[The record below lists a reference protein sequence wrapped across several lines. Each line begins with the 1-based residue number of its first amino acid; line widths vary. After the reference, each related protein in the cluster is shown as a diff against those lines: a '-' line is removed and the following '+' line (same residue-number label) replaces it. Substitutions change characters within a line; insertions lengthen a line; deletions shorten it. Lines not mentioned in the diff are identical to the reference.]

1 MKKLIKINE
10 EFIAKKLKERRK
22 ELNLSQL
29 EVSSLCGLANTQI
42 SYIEKKQAHPTLS
55 KIDKLA
61 EVYNTPIDYFVNPN
75 FTYDKDKYESYYHKN
90 KEILEIDSKRLGNI
104 FISYRKKIKKSQKEM
119 ANIFNIT
126 QSVYSTLEN
135 GKALDLKVLYYYSQ
149 IMNIPMQNFLNE
161 AYIEKDILKNIEKL
175 KIRIEQNNI
184 IKLNDIYNLSTNYNK
199 ISNNYLNLLY
209 TSLNDTLEKKGY
221 KSAIDKQDVIFNFIE
236 KLEDNNLN

>member
-1 MKKLIKINE
+1 
-10 EFIAKKLKERRK
+10 
-22 ELNLSQL
+22 
-29 EVSSLCGLANTQI
+29 
-42 SYIEKKQAHPTLS
+42 
-55 KIDKLA
+55 
-61 EVYNTPIDYFVNPN
+61 
-75 FTYDKDKYESYYHKN
+75 
-90 KEILEIDSKRLGNI
+90 
-104 FISYRKKIKKSQKEM
+104 M